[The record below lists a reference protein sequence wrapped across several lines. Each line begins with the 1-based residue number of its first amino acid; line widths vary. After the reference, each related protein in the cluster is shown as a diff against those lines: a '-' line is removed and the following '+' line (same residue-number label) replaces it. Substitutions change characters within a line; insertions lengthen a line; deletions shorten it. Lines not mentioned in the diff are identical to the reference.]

1 MFRLTTYGNRGELE
15 SAGAAIDQMRL
26 GFSANVWYLDGGWQ
40 TLVAG
45 LQGVGREHGATIDA
59 LGIMRKAPASSR
71 WQPITVNGMPGL
83 MATVGDDV
91 ANVMTFEIV
100 DGRIPKCFI
109 IRNPDKLARV
119 RAGEP

>member
-59 LGIMRKAPASSR
+59 SRHAEGAGVKSVAADHRERHAGIDGDRGR
-71 WQPITVNGMPGL
+71 RRGER
-83 MATVGDDV
+83 DDV
-91 ANVMTFEIV
+91 R
-100 DGRIPKCFI
+100 DR
-109 IRNPDKLARV
+109 R
-119 RAGEP
+119 RADCEVLYYSESG